1 MLPRNFPSLLEA
13 CRLLRLGGQA
23 LFTPPRGNSRIGSGG
38 QADEGGSY
46 ILVATQQQY
55 TITIIIIMMD
65 DDDGDDII
73 IT

>member
-38 QADEGGSY
+38 QADEGSY

>member
-1 MLPRNFPSLLEA
+1 MLPRNFPSPLKPVGFFGWEDRPCLTTTWK
-13 CRLLRLGGQA
+13 
-23 LFTPPRGNSRIGSGG
+23 FRIGSGG